1 MDRSQA
7 KRNAAVEAV
16 RMIEDGMTVG
26 LGTGSTAAFVIEL
39 LGERV
44 AQGLGIRG
52 VPTSEATAALARAA
66 GIPLVGLDQVEE
78 VDLTIDGA
86 DEITRD
92 GSAIKGGGGALLRE
106 KVVAAVTRRLRIA
119 VVDESKI
126 VKHLGAFPLPVEVIP
141 FARPAV
147 RRAIQRLGGDP
158 DWRRKDGAPILTDN
172 GNHLIDVRFDT
183 RSDDDWAEIARGLEA
198 MPGVVAH
205 GLFLECFDLILVGE
219 EGGVTP
225 QGVVRAG
232 PGRFPVL

>member
-26 LGTGSTAAFVIEL
+26 LGTGSTAAHVIEL

-44 AQGLGIRG
+44 ARGLGIRG
-52 VPTSEATAALARAA
+52 VATSEATAAMARAA
-66 GIPLVGLDQVEE
+66 GIPLFGLEQVEN
-78 VDLTIDGA
+78 VDVTIDGA
-86 DEITRD
+86 DEITAD

-126 VKHLGAFPLPVEVIP
+126 VKRLGTFPLPVEVIP
-141 FARPAV
+141 FARAAV
-147 RRAIQRLGGDP
+147 SRAIQRLGGEP
-158 DWRRKDGAPILTDN
+158 DWRHKDGAAVLTDN
-172 GNHLIDVRFDT
+172 GNHLLDARFGT
-183 RSDDDWAEIARGLEA
+183 RSDGEWAEIARALEA

-205 GLFLECFDLILVGE
+205 GLFLDCFDLILVGDQ
-219 EGGVTP
+219 GGVTP
-225 QGVVRAG
+225 HGIVRAE
-232 PGRFPVL
+232 PGRFPRL